1 MGDKSGFTKKEVE
14 EYLGSRRHMT
24 FHRRDSA
31 VAKIECIHCGQ
42 PFDPI
47 LATASHL
54 GLCNYCFDK
63 H

>member
-1 MGDKSGFTKKEVE
+1 MGEKSGFTDKEVE
-14 EYLGSRRHMT
+14 EYLRTRRRVA
-24 FHRRDSA
+24 FHRDGGS
-31 VAKIECIHCGQ
+31 VSKVECIHCGQ

-63 H
+63 D

>member
-1 MGDKSGFTKKEVE
+1 MVDKSGFSDKEVE
-14 EYLGSRRHMT
+14 EYIKRRRHPT
-24 FHRRDSA
+24 FHGHNSP
-31 VAKIECIHCGQ
+31 VAKVECIHCGQ

-63 H
+63 D

>member
-1 MGDKSGFTKKEVE
+1 MGEKSGFTDKEVE
-14 EYLGSRRHMT
+14 AYLRTRRQVA
-24 FHRRDSA
+24 FHRDGGSISK
-31 VAKIECIHCGQ
+31 VECIRCGQ

-63 H
+63 D